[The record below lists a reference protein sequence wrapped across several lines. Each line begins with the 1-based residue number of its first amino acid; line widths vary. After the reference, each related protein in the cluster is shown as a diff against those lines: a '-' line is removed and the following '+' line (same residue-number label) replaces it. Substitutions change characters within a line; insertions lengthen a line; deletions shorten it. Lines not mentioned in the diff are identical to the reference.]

1 MDKVKVLSPAK
12 INLDLIVENKRK
24 DNFHNINSLIQPINF
39 YDEIHIE
46 RSESAKLID
55 LDFPDKI
62 VKYDDNLIVKAAQS
76 FFKNFKVSGGIKISV
91 KKRIPIGSGM
101 GGGSS
106 NAASTLIGLSK
117 LFNIDRFSDLEKI
130 GLELGSDV
138 PFFLYSRTSRVSG
151 RGEIIKPFNI
161 DEQMKYLIILPGI
174 ESNTKK
180 LFEMWDNKQVRV
192 DCERKINFKPY
203 LEKKTII
210 NKNLFTMRND
220 FTPLLL
226 MQNERYI
233 EIFKTLKDLNIDS
246 YSISGTGSTIFCV
259 MNKNEDFKESQK
271 YLESSN
277 DLVTL
282 NVEAFEGWHFT
293 FD

>member
-62 VKYDDNLIVKAAQS
+62 VKYDDNLIVKAARS

-161 DEQMKYLIILPGI
+161 DEQMKYLLILPGI

-192 DCERKINFKPY
+192 DCERKSNFKPY